1 MPATASEVLV
11 GLKNRLATI
20 SGLKTYSYQPSQIIA
35 PPYGFPIINQVN
47 YHRAMGGGLVV
58 YDCVVYV
65 ITGRWTDDRANADID
80 DYLAYSGAKSI
91 RAALE
96 GDETLGGVAQSLTV
110 ATATDITALAQA
122 DAEFLQIATQVT
134 VNG

>member
-1 MPATASEVLV
+1 MPATATQVLT
-11 GLKNRLATI
+11 GLKNRLSLI
-20 SGLKTYSYQPSQIIA
+20 SGLRTFNHQPSQVN
-35 PPYGFPIINQVN
+35 PPVAYPVINQVN

-65 ITGRWTDDRANADID
+65 IVGRYTDDRANSDLD
-80 DYLAYSGAKSI
+80 DYLAFTGAKSL
-91 RAALE
+91 RATLE

-110 ATATDITALAQA
+110 ASSTDISSVSQG

>member
-1 MPATASEVLV
+1 MAATATQVLT
-11 GLKNRLATI
+11 GLRNRLSLI
-20 SGLKTYSYQPSQIIA
+20 SGLRTFFYQPPQINPPIA
-35 PPYGFPIINQVN
+35 FPIINQVN

-65 ITGRWTDDRANADID
+65 IVGRYTDDRANADLD
-80 DYLAYSGAKSI
+80 GFLAFTGAKSI
-91 RAALE
+91 RQALE

-110 ATATDITALAQA
+110 ASSTDITSVSQG

>member
-1 MPATASEVLV
+1 MAATASQVLN
-11 GLKNRLATI
+11 GLKDRLATI
-20 SGLKTYSYQPSQIIA
+20 SGLRTFSFQPPQLN
-35 PPYGFPIINQVN
+35 PPVAFPVITQVN

-65 ITGRWTDDRANADID
+65 IVGRYTDDRANADLD
-80 DYLAYSGAKSI
+80 GYLAFSGAKSI

-110 ATATDITALAQA
+110 NSSTDISSVQQS

>member
-1 MPATASEVLV
+1 MAATASQVVL

-20 SGLKTYSYQPSQIIA
+20 TGLRTFSYQPSQIN
-35 PPYGFPIINQVN
+35 PPVAFPVINQVN

-58 YDCVVYV
+58 FDCVVYV
-65 ITGRWTDDRANADID
+65 ITGRYTDDRANADID
-80 DYLAYSGAKSI
+80 DYLAFSGAKSI

-110 ATATDITALAQA
+110 ASSTDITSVSQG
-122 DAEFLQIATQVT
+122 DSEFLQIATQVT

>member
-1 MPATASEVLV
+1 MAATASEVV
-11 GLKNRLATI
+11 AGLKARLATI
-20 SGLKTYSYQPSQIIA
+20 AGLRTFSYQPSQLN
-35 PPYGFPIINQVN
+35 PPVAFPVINQVN

-65 ITGRWTDDRANADID
+65 ITGRYTDDRANADID

-110 ATATDITALAQA
+110 ASSTDITSVSQG

>member
-1 MPATASEVLV
+1 MAATPSQVML

-20 SGLKTYSYQPSQIIA
+20 SGLRTFDYQPSQLV
-35 PPYGFPIINQVN
+35 PPVGFPVINRVN
-47 YHRAMGGGLVV
+47 YHRAMRGGLVV
-58 YDCVVYV
+58 FECTCFV
-65 ITGRWTDDRANADID
+65 IIGRYTDDRAFEALDE
-80 DYLAYSGAKSI
+80 YLAYSGAKSV

-110 ATATDITALAQA
+110 TSGMNISAVNAQ
-122 DAEFLQIATQVT
+122 DQDFLQMSVDVT

>member
-1 MPATASEVLV
+1 MAATASQVLN
-11 GLKNRLATI
+11 GLKDRLATI
-20 SGLKTYSYQPSQIIA
+20 SGLRTFSFQPPQLN
-35 PPYGFPIINQVN
+35 PPVAFPVITQVN
-47 YHRAMGGGLVV
+47 YHRAMRGGLVV

-65 ITGRWTDDRANADID
+65 IVGRYTDDRANADLD
-80 DYLAYSGAKSI
+80 GYLAFSGAKTI

-110 ATATDITALAQA
+110 NSSTDISSVQQS

>member
-1 MPATASEVLV
+1 MAATASQVLN
-11 GLKNRLATI
+11 GLKTRLATI
-20 SGLKTYSYQPSQIIA
+20 SGLRTFSFQPPQLN
-35 PPYGFPIINQVN
+35 PPVAFPVITQVN

-65 ITGRWTDDRANADID
+65 IVGRYTDDRANADLD
-80 DYLAYSGAKSI
+80 GYLAFSGAKSI

-110 ATATDITALAQA
+110 NSSTDISSVQQS

>member
-1 MPATASEVLV
+1 V
-11 GLKNRLATI
+11 N
-20 SGLKTYSYQPSQIIA
+20 
-35 PPYGFPIINQVN
+35 PPVAFPVINQVN

-65 ITGRWTDDRANADID
+65 IVGRYTDDRANTDLD

-91 RAALE
+91 RAILE

-110 ATATDITALAQA
+110 ASGSDITSISQG

>member
-1 MPATASEVLV
+1 MPATPSQVLT
-11 GLKNRLATI
+11 GLKNRLGLV
-20 SGLKTYSYQPSQIIA
+20 SGLRAFSSQPSQVN
-35 PPYGFPIINQVN
+35 PPVAFPVINQVN

-65 ITGRWTDDRANADID
+65 IVGRYTDDRANTDLD

-91 RAALE
+91 RAILE

-110 ATATDITALAQA
+110 ASGSDITSISQG

>member
-1 MPATASEVLV
+1 MAAIASQVV
-11 GLKNRLATI
+11 AGLKARLATI
-20 SGLKTYSYQPSQIIA
+20 SGLRTFSFQPPQLN
-35 PPYGFPIINQVN
+35 PPVAFPVITQVN

-65 ITGRWTDDRANADID
+65 IVGRYTDDRAMNDID
-80 DYLAYSGAKSI
+80 DYLAFSGAKSI

-110 ATATDITALAQA
+110 NSSTDISSIQQS

>member
-1 MPATASEVLV
+1 MAATASQVV
-11 GLKNRLATI
+11 AGLKARLATI
-20 SGLKTYSYQPSQIIA
+20 SGLRTFSFQPPQLN
-35 PPYGFPIINQVN
+35 PPVAFPVITQVN

-65 ITGRWTDDRANADID
+65 IVGRYTDDRAMNDID
-80 DYLAYSGAKSI
+80 DYLAFSGAKSI

-110 ATATDITALAQA
+110 NSSTDISSIQQS

>member
-1 MPATASEVLV
+1 MAATASQVLT

-20 SGLKTYSYQPSQIIA
+20 PGLRTFSYQPSQINPPIA
-35 PPYGFPIINQVN
+35 FPVINQVN

-58 YDCVVYV
+58 FDCVVYV
-65 ITGRWTDDRANADID
+65 IVGRYTDDRANQDLD
-80 DYLAYSGAKSI
+80 DYLAFSGAKSL
-91 RAALE
+91 RAVIE

-110 ATATDITALAQA
+110 ASSSDITSASQG

>member
-1 MPATASEVLV
+1 MAATASQVVL

-20 SGLKTYSYQPSQIIA
+20 TGLRTFSYQPSQIN
-35 PPYGFPIINQVN
+35 PPVAFPVINQVN

-58 YDCVVYV
+58 FDCVVYV
-65 ITGRWTDDRANADID
+65 ITGRYTDDRANADID
-80 DYLAYSGAKSI
+80 DYLAFSGAKSI

-110 ATATDITALAQA
+110 ASSTDITSVSQG

>member
-1 MPATASEVLV
+1 MAATASQVLN

-20 SGLKTYSYQPSQIIA
+20 GGLKAYSYQPAQIIA
-35 PPYGFPIINQVN
+35 PPYGFPVITQVN

-58 YDCVVYV
+58 YDCVVYIIV
-65 ITGRWTDDRANADID
+65 GRFTDERANADLD
-80 DYLAYSGAKSI
+80 GYLAFSGVKSI

-110 ATATDITALAQA
+110 NSSTDITALQQS

>member
-1 MPATASEVLV
+1 MAATASQVL
-11 GLKNRLATI
+11 A
-20 SGLKTYSYQPSQIIA
+20 GLKTRLSTITGLRTFSYQPSQVN
-35 PPYGFPIINQVN
+35 PPVAFPVINQVN
-47 YHRAMGGGLVV
+47 YHRAMRGGLVV

-65 ITGRWTDDRANADID
+65 ITGRYTDDRANAEID
-80 DYLAYSGAKSI
+80 EYLAFSGAKSI
-91 RAALE
+91 RQALE

-110 ATATDITALAQA
+110 ASSTDITALSQG

>member
-1 MPATASEVLV
+1 MPATPSQVLT
-11 GLKNRLATI
+11 GLKNRLSLI
-20 SGLKTYSYQPSQIIA
+20 SGLRAFNFQPSQVN
-35 PPYGFPIINQVN
+35 PPVAFPVINQVN

-58 YDCVVYV
+58 YDCIVYV
-65 ITGRWTDDRANADID
+65 IVGRYTDDRANAELDA
-80 DYLAYSGAKSI
+80 YLAYSGAKSI
-91 RAALE
+91 RAILE

-110 ATATDITALAQA
+110 ASSADITSINQA

>member
-1 MPATASEVLV
+1 MAATATQVLT

-20 SGLKTYSYQPSQIIA
+20 SGLRTFSYQPSQINPPIA
-35 PPYGFPIINQVN
+35 FPVINQVN

-58 YDCVVYV
+58 FDCVVYV
-65 ITGRWTDDRANADID
+65 IVGRYTDDRANQDLD
-80 DYLAYSGAKSI
+80 DYLAFSGAKSL
-91 RAALE
+91 RAAIE
-96 GDETLGGVAQSLTV
+96 ADETLGGVAQSLTV
-110 ATATDITALAQA
+110 ASSTDITSVSQG

>member
-1 MPATASEVLV
+1 MAATASQVLT

-20 SGLKTYSYQPSQIIA
+20 SGLRTFNYQPA
-35 PPYGFPIINQVN
+35 NVLPPLAYPVITQVN
-47 YHRAMGGGLVV
+47 YHRAFAGGLVV

-65 ITGRWTDDRANADID
+65 IVGRWTDDRANAEID
-80 DYLAYSGAKSI
+80 DYLAFSGAKSL
-91 RAALE
+91 RAAIE
-96 GDETLGGVAQSLTV
+96 ADETLGGVAQSLTV
-110 ATATDITALAQA
+110 ASSTDITALQQG

>member
-1 MPATASEVLV
+1 MAATASQVVL

-20 SGLKTYSYQPSQIIA
+20 TGLRTFSYQPSQIN
-35 PPYGFPIINQVN
+35 PPVAFPVINQVN
-47 YHRAMGGGLVV
+47 YHRAMRGGLVV
-58 YDCVVYV
+58 FDCVVYV
-65 ITGRWTDDRANADID
+65 ITGRYTDDRANADID
-80 DYLAYSGAKSI
+80 DYLAFSGAKSI

-110 ATATDITALAQA
+110 ASSTDITSVSQG

>member
-1 MPATASEVLV
+1 MAATASQVLN
-11 GLKNRLATI
+11 GLKDRLATI
-20 SGLKTYSYQPSQIIA
+20 SGLRTFSFQPPQLN
-35 PPYGFPIINQVN
+35 PPVAFPVITQVN
-47 YHRAMGGGLVV
+47 YHRAMRGGLVV

-65 ITGRWTDDRANADID
+65 IVGRYTDDRANADLD
-80 DYLAYSGAKSI
+80 GYLAFSGAKSI

-110 ATATDITALAQA
+110 NSSTDISSVQQS

>member
-1 MPATASEVLV
+1 MAATASQVVL

-20 SGLKTYSYQPSQIIA
+20 TGLRTFSYQPSQIN
-35 PPYGFPIINQVN
+35 PPVAFPVINQVN

-58 YDCVVYV
+58 FDCVVYV
-65 ITGRWTDDRANADID
+65 ITGRYTDDRAMADID
-80 DYLAYSGAKSI
+80 DYLAFSGAKSI

-110 ATATDITALAQA
+110 ASSTDITSVSQG
-122 DAEFLQIATQVT
+122 DAEFLQIATQLT

>member
-1 MPATASEVLV
+1 MAATASQVV
-11 GLKNRLATI
+11 AGLKARLATI
-20 SGLKTYSYQPSQIIA
+20 SGLRTFSFQPPQLN
-35 PPYGFPIINQVN
+35 PPVAFPVITQVN

-65 ITGRWTDDRANADID
+65 IVGRYTDDRAMNEID
-80 DYLAYSGAKSI
+80 DYLAFSGAKSI

-96 GDETLGGVAQSLTV
+96 GDEKLGGVAQSLTV
-110 ATATDITALAQA
+110 NSSTDISSIQQS